1 MNEYS
6 ENNELLFSET
16 SYGIEDRDKYIKIF
30 EVLPCPV
37 ILMDKND
44 NIKKMNYEA
53 SCIFNN
59 TDLQDEVIKL
69 ILNFKTERETDKLN
83 EKEIFKGEILTEEGI
98 KYFEIRKISMSC
110 IQDLDYMLVF
120 NDFTEHKLLE
130 ERLKKE
136 KVEIEMRNINDSKL
150 FTSISHEIRTA
161 ISGIIGMAD
170 LTLMTGLTLEQKE
183 NLNLIKSS
191 GLKLLSII
199 NRILDYSKVQ
209 LERVKIENIEFNF
222 KEFINEII
230 KGYSLRAIENGL
242 EFKAKLDEDIPEMI
256 IGDPIKIEKILD
268 SIVQSSMKF
277 TKSGTVALI
286 VDKEEISDK
295 KINLK
300 MCIKDTDLEIYKKD
314 MFNKFNKINNK
325 DYIKNQK
332 DTDFYFDVYK
342 ELVEKMGGKIKIESK
357 KELGT
362 IFSFNV
368 ILEKV
373 KKYNSMGLICKNNKH
388 VTSLRTSK
396 KLNILIVEDDRAS
409 QMVMY
414 NLFKRYGHI
423 CDIANNGQE
432 ALKKIKN
439 RKYDLI
445 LMDIQMPMM
454 DGIQATKIIRK
465 SEENENRHIPII
477 ALTAHALKGDREKLL
492 GSGMDGYISKPF
504 NIEELLQTVYNSIK
518 DDGRGAD
525 IISNKKNMD
534 EDDLFLYLL

>member
-1 MNEYS
+1 
-6 ENNELLFSET
+6 
-16 SYGIEDRDKYIKIF
+16 
-30 EVLPCPV
+30 
-37 ILMDKND
+37 
-44 NIKKMNYEA
+44 
-53 SCIFNN
+53 
-59 TDLQDEVIKL
+59 
-69 ILNFKTERETDKLN
+69 
-83 EKEIFKGEILTEEGI
+83 
-98 KYFEIRKISMSC
+98 
-110 IQDLDYMLVF
+110 
-120 NDFTEHKLLE
+120 
-130 ERLKKE
+130 
-136 KVEIEMRNINDSKL
+136 
-150 FTSISHEIRTA
+150 
-161 ISGIIGMAD
+161 
-170 LTLMTGLTLEQKE
+170 
-183 NLNLIKSS
+183 
-191 GLKLLSII
+191 
-199 NRILDYSKVQ
+199 
-209 LERVKIENIEFNF
+209 
-222 KEFINEII
+222 
-230 KGYSLRAIENGL
+230 
-242 EFKAKLDEDIPEMI
+242 MI